1 MIVQE
6 FLHTTKSTFYTS
18 HRLYLF
24 NDINDKAG
32 LNVLSNTIGQII
44 WNDDELMKNKVLRK

>member
-6 FLHTTKSTFYTS
+6 FLHTTQSTFYTS

-24 NDINDKAG
+24 NDINDKAD

>member
-6 FLHTTKSTFYTS
+6 FLHTTKNPFYTS

-24 NDINDKAG
+24 NDINDMVG